1 MSQKNYLYHNC
12 PIAQAMGI
20 LGGQWT
26 LLIARDLMNGI
37 NKFDN
42 IQRSLQ
48 ISRNLLTQRLQ
59 QMEQNGLAK
68 KVVPEGLKRAV
79 YKPTQ
84 KCFDLVNTLLALSEW
99 SEKWMPDPNGPRI
112 SVKNPKSGKVLKLG
126 LLPADKVEKHSYKD
140 VNIEYAPDLNLKLSL

>member
-1 MSQKNYLYHNC
+1 
-12 PIAQAMGI
+12 
-20 LGGQWT
+20 
-26 LLIARDLMNGI
+26 
-37 NKFDN
+37 
-42 IQRSLQ
+42 
-48 ISRNLLTQRLQ
+48 
-59 QMEQNGLAK
+59 MEQNGLAK

-126 LLPADKVEKHSYKD
+126 LLPADKVEKHSHKD
-140 VNIEYAPDLNLKLSL
+140 VNIEYGPDLNLKLSL